1 MCNRRSGPPAGPGSC
16 SPQGRAAALRRVGGA
31 ALTCPPPSAWESAE
45 LSQGA
50 LFAETPTGSLPLLM
64 PRGGPAASGT
74 PIPTAAFQRPILL
87 EARALGTPCGGHPS
101 WPRPS
106 LFEQRRV
113 CTQACPGPPSPLGL
127 QAFLGAED
135 RNQPCVFQAAR
146 LLRNSRLSPETP
158 SPTQPRPLS
167 EKRIPA
173 PLPASFLFSSEEG
186 EGSGEGLQP
195 YPWCHPFGPWP
206 VPHPSP

>member
-1 MCNRRSGPPAGPGSC
+1 MGTIVRSQERP
-16 SPQGRAAALRRVGGA
+16 PQGRAAVRCRAGA
-31 ALTCPPPSAWESAE
+31 ASTCPLSVWEPTE

-50 LFAETPTGSLPLLM
+50 LFAETPTGLLPLLM
-64 PRGGPAASGT
+64 PRGGPAASGA
-74 PIPTAAFQRPILL
+74 PIPTAAFQRPVLL
-87 EARALGTPCGGHPS
+87 EARSLGTPRSGHPS
-101 WPRPS
+101 WRRPS
-106 LFEQRRV
+106 LYEQRRV
-113 CTQACPGPPSPLGL
+113 CTQAWLGTPSPLGL

-173 PLPASFLFSSEEG
+173 PLPAGFLFSSEEG

-195 YPWCHPFGPWP
+195 CPL
-206 VPHPSP
+206 VPPLWAPARPPPQPLAV